1 MILYRD
7 PYGIAPIIEPIIV
20 GMGYDFWG
28 LECQSA
34 VTSAQ
39 VRVYIDRPDGVTL
52 NDCSR
57 VSRQLS
63 AALDVEDPIQVS
75 YTLEVSSPGINRP
88 LFSVAQMQAARGS
101 KIKIKTLWSIQER
114 RNVGGILDEVDEE
127 NVKIKVDEDTFFVV
141 PLNAIKKARL
151 DVEIK

>member
-1 MILYRD
+1 M
-7 PYGIAPIIEPIIV
+7 
-20 GMGYDFWG
+20 
-28 LECQSA
+28 
-34 VTSAQ
+34 
-39 VRVYIDRPDGVTL
+39 
-52 NDCSR
+52 
-57 VSRQLS
+57 
-63 AALDVEDPIQVS
+63 EDPIQVS